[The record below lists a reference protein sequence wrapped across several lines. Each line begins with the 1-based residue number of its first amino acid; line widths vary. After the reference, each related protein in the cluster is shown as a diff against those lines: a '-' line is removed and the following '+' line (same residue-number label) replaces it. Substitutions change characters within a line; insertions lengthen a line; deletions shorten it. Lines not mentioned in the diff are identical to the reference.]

1 MINSWVMKSNGS
13 CKVGRSKTKSVL
25 VTYAAIHI
33 SFPNLQREREREG
46 EGEGERLPDM
56 QTKALSRNAE
66 SCEYVS

>member
-1 MINSWVMKSNGS
+1 MKSNGS

-33 SFPNLQREREREG
+33 SFPNLQRERGREREG
-46 EGEGERLPDM
+46 EAGEGERLPDM

-66 SCEYVS
+66 SCEHVS